1 MFHCLAVWHSVSPPS
16 SFAASFYR
24 HRRQSLAYH
33 ATSG

>member
-1 MFHCLAVWHSVSPPS
+1 MTLARHRPSFFLPPK
-16 SFAASFYR
+16 FYR